1 MNQPAPAPS
10 PPALPVS
17 LAANPKLSS
26 WLKFSSNGQVTISPG
41 KVEIG
46 QGIVTALAQ
55 IAADELDID
64 LSRVQMIRASTATS
78 PNEGV
83 TSGSLSI
90 QQSGRALRH
99 ACAEVR
105 RIFLQ
110 QAAERL
116 GVDIDALDIEDGT
129 ISGPGNVRTSYW
141 ELAEE
146 VSLDRDATPGV
157 TPKIASR
164 RALAGNSIQ
173 RIDIPDKVLGRP
185 RFIHDQALAGMLH
198 GRVLRPENARAKLI
212 ELKEDGA
219 RAVAGLVA
227 IVRDGSFAG
236 VVSET
241 EHGAEAALNALRKGA
256 SWSDGE
262 PLPDE
267 NDLASFL
274 KAQPSES
281 TIIDK
286 KTAASPGT
294 AARTIRRQY
303 TRPYIAH
310 ASIAPSCAMAQWHGD
325 RVHVWTHSQ
334 GVYLLRADLAL
345 VLKLPVENITVEH
358 MEGAGCYGHNAADD
372 VALDAVLLAKAAGGR
387 PVRVQW
393 SRQGE
398 MSDAPFGAAMAIEIE
413 ADLDAQGEI
422 IDWRH
427 SIWGNGH
434 VARPGR
440 AAQPALLAGFELA
453 NPFPRM
459 ISTNPPQ
466 ANGGG
471 GDRNSIPL
479 YDFPSWRIESHRLT
493 TMPIRTSA
501 LRTLGG
507 QGNVFAIESI
517 LDEIAAERGEDPVA
531 FRLRHLRD
539 ERAKDVIRAVAA
551 RAKWKPEK
559 QPGIGHGVGFARY
572 KNTGAYCAAIAE
584 IEGAEEISV
593 RKLTL
598 AVDVGEAINP
608 DGVINQIE
616 GGAIQATSWVLK
628 ERVRFDRQRI
638 TSTSWTEYP
647 ILRFSEVP
655 DVEVEVIQRSGY
667 RPGRRRR
674 GCPWPGYG
682 GHRQRRIRR
691 ARRAG
696 ARSADHARQDH
707 CRDGID
713 LMSSLNILSGGA
725 AQGLVGS
732 LTPAFKAQTGFDI
745 AGEFGAV
752 GVMADKL
759 RKGTP
764 ADIVILTAA
773 LVAKLAEEK
782 LVVATSIADV
792 GLVETAL
799 AVRTGDPLAA
809 VRDAADLRE
818 ALLASDAIFVPDTK
832 ASTAGIHVANVL
844 QQLGIADEVAARLR
858 IFPNG
863 ATAMRELA
871 ASEARR
877 PIGCT
882 QSTEIIS
889 TKGRNPVRFT
899 AAGLRTCDHVHG
911 RHHGRRRPPATSP
924 GPDRPVDRCRTT

>member
-1 MNQPAPAPS
+1 MSKPAPAPS
-10 PPALPVS
+10 PPALPAS

-26 WLKFSSNGQVTISPG
+26 WLKFSSTGQVTVSPG

-64 LSRVQMIRASTATS
+64 LSRVQMIRASTAAS

-105 RIFLQ
+105 GIFLQ

-116 GVDIDALDIEDGT
+116 GVDVDALGIEDGT

-146 VSLDRDATPGV
+146 VSLDRDSTPGV

-198 GRVLRPENARAKLI
+198 GRVLRPEHARAKLM

-227 IVRDGSFAG
+227 VVRDGSFAG

-241 EHGAEAALNALRKGA
+241 EHGVEAALNVLRKGA
-256 SWSDGE
+256 TWSDGE

-286 KTAASPGT
+286 KTAASPG
-294 AARTIRRQY
+294 AAMRTIRRQY

-310 ASIAPSCAMAQWHGD
+310 ASIAPSCAMAQWHSDG
-325 RVHVWTHSQ
+325 VHVWTHSQ

-427 SIWGNGH
+427 SIWSNGH
-434 VARPGR
+434 AARPGR
-440 AAQPALLAGFELA
+440 AAQPALLAGYELA
-453 NPFPRM
+453 DPFPRM

-471 GDRNSIPL
+471 GDRNSVPL

-559 QPGIGHGVGFARY
+559 QPGIGHGVAFARY
-572 KNTGAYCAAIAE
+572 KNTGAYCAVIAE

-655 DVEVEVIQRSGY
+655 DVEVEVIQRSK
-667 RPGRRRR
+667 
-674 GCPWPGYG
+674 
-682 GHRQRRIRR
+682 
-691 ARRAG
+691 
-696 ARSADHARQDH
+696 
-707 CRDGID
+707 ID
-713 LMSSLNILSGGA
+713 P
-725 AQGLVGS
+725 VG
-732 LTPAFKAQTGFDI
+732 
-745 AGEFGAV
+745 AGEAAHGPV
-752 GVMADKL
+752 
-759 RKGTP
+759 
-764 ADIVILTAA
+764 TAA
-773 LVAKLAEEK
+773 
-782 LVVATSIADV
+782 IANAVFD
-792 GLVETAL
+792 AL
-799 AVRTGDPLAA
+799 GVR
-809 VRDAADLRE
+809 VRDLPITRDRIIAAM
-818 ALLASDAIFVPDTK
+818 ALS
-832 ASTAGIHVANVL
+832 S
-844 QQLGIADEVAARLR
+844 
-858 IFPNG
+858 
-863 ATAMRELA
+863 
-871 ASEARR
+871 
-877 PIGCT
+877 
-882 QSTEIIS
+882 
-889 TKGRNPVRFT
+889 
-899 AAGLRTCDHVHG
+899 
-911 RHHGRRRPPATSP
+911 
-924 GPDRPVDRCRTT
+924 

>member
-1 MNQPAPAPS
+1 
-10 PPALPVS
+10 
-17 LAANPKLSS
+17 
-26 WLKFSSNGQVTISPG
+26 
-41 KVEIG
+41 
-46 QGIVTALAQ
+46 
-55 IAADELDID
+55 
-64 LSRVQMIRASTATS
+64 
-78 PNEGV
+78 
-83 TSGSLSI
+83 
-90 QQSGRALRH
+90 
-99 ACAEVR
+99 
-105 RIFLQ
+105 
-110 QAAERL
+110 
-116 GVDIDALDIEDGT
+116 
-129 ISGPGNVRTSYW
+129 
-141 ELAEE
+141 
-146 VSLDRDATPGV
+146 
-157 TPKIASR
+157 
-164 RALAGNSIQ
+164 
-173 RIDIPDKVLGRP
+173 
-185 RFIHDQALAGMLH
+185 MLH

-256 SWSDGE
+256 TWSDGE

-274 KAQPSES
+274 KAQPAEL
-281 TIIDK
+281 TVIDK

-310 ASIAPSCAMAQWHGD
+310 ASIAPSCAMAQWNGD

-372 VALDAVLLAKAAGGR
+372 VALDAVLLAKAADGR

-422 IDWRH
+422 VDWRH
-427 SIWGNGH
+427 SIWSNGH
-434 VARPGR
+434 AARPGR
-440 AAQPALLAGFELA
+440 AAQPALLAGYELA

-559 QPGIGHGVGFARY
+559 QPGIGHGIGFGRY

-655 DVEVEVIQRSGY
+655 DVEVEVIQR
-667 RPGRRRR
+667 PE
-674 GCPWPGYG
+674 
-682 GHRQRRIRR
+682 
-691 ARRAG
+691 
-696 ARSADHARQDH
+696 
-707 CRDGID
+707 ID
-713 LMSSLNILSGGA
+713 P
-725 AQGLVGS
+725 VG
-732 LTPAFKAQTGFDI
+732 
-745 AGEFGAV
+745 AGEAAHGPV
-752 GVMADKL
+752 
-759 RKGTP
+759 
-764 ADIVILTAA
+764 TAA
-773 LVAKLAEEK
+773 
-782 LVVATSIADV
+782 IANAVFD
-792 GLVETAL
+792 AL
-799 AVRTGDPLAA
+799 GVR
-809 VRDAADLRE
+809 VRDLPITRDRIIAA
-818 ALLASDAIFVPDTK
+818 
-832 ASTAGIHVANVL
+832 
-844 QQLGIADEVAARLR
+844 
-858 IFPNG
+858 
-863 ATAMRELA
+863 MEL
-871 ASEARR
+871 
-877 PIGCT
+877 
-882 QSTEIIS
+882 
-889 TKGRNPVRFT
+889 
-899 AAGLRTCDHVHG
+899 
-911 RHHGRRRPPATSP
+911 TS
-924 GPDRPVDRCRTT
+924 